1 MHLFSLEFFIHFNQ
15 SAAFITRSD
24 RCFMLVFI
32 MYTIL
37 LLSNMSILKQMNKI
51 RIVLDKAF

>member
-32 MYTIL
+32 MYIIL
-37 LLSNMSILKQMNKI
+37 LLSNMSILKQMIKI
-51 RIVLDKAF
+51 RLILDKAF

>member
-37 LLSNMSILKQMNKI
+37 LLSNMSILKQMIKI